1 MSTDSAAS
9 LHPLAPH
16 HLPSFI
22 SDASGADPMMT
33 NVGIF
38 VVVMVFLLTT
48 FFLHLHSLPERLAH
62 KVGANQ
68 LQIIGV
74 LALIALFTHNNIY
87 WVAALL
93 LALIQVPDYQTPL
106 ERIADALDRF
116 RPNAAPQPAA
126 AAEASPSPVEVE
138 TTAVPTAPETPAEK
152 PASNKDA
159 EA

>member
-1 MSTDSAAS
+1 MSTESAAA

-33 NVGIF
+33 NVAIF
-38 VVVMVFLLTT
+38 AVVMVFLLTT
-48 FFLHLHSLPERLAH
+48 FFLHLHSLPEQLAH

-68 LQIIGV
+68 LQIVGV
-74 LALIALFTHNNIY
+74 LALIALFTHNNLY

-93 LALIQVPDYQTPL
+93 LALIQIPDYETPL
-106 ERIADALDRF
+106 GRIADALDRLKAT
-116 RPNAAPQPAA
+116 PTPPAPETMAETAP
-126 AAEASPSPVEVE
+126 AAEASAPVEATASE
-138 TTAVPTAPETPAEK
+138 TSTPAR
-152 PASNKDA
+152 KDG